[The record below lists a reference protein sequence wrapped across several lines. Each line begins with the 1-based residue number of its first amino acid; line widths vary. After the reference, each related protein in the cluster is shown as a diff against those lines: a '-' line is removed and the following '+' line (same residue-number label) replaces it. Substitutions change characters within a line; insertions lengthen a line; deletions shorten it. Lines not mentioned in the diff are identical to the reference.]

1 VNKFVF
7 IILIV
12 TSGFI
17 YLACGKK
24 HEEPIIPDKNGDKD
38 TILKYDPV
46 EVQKSNPVKIYVHY
60 MPWFETRETSD
71 NGEWGQH
78 WTMDTQNPDII
89 DSEGKRQIASYYYP
103 LIGPYA
109 SGDKDVIE
117 YHLLLM
123 KYIGADG
130 VLIDWYGTID
140 LYDYPLIKRNSE
152 ALIDM
157 IDEVGLEFAV
167 VYEDRTITSAFQ
179 NSVIDDIIVAAQA
192 DMNYLQS
199 VYFTSPDYTE
209 INNKP
214 LLLNFGPETFHNEA
228 EWTQIFQNLSPKP
241 CFLMLWYTSGQGGTN
256 AKGEY
261 SWVYQDNSHLT
272 NFYNIRLSNIDVA
285 MGGVY
290 PGFNDF
296 YAEGGWGEGMDWQI
310 DHKNGETFE
319 ETLDISASTD
329 IDYLQLIT
337 WNDFGEGT
345 MIEPTREF
353 GFTLLEKVQ
362 AFSQVSYDTTEL
374 KSIYDLYKLR
384 KKYKDDT
391 RKQKILDQTFYYF
404 VSIQV
409 DKATHLLDSIQE
421 GTAPSTD

>member
-7 IILIV
+7 IALIV

-17 YLACGKK
+17 YLTCGKK

-38 TILKYDPV
+38 TILKFDPAV
-46 EVQKSNPVKIYVHY
+46 VQKSNPVKIYVHY

-78 WTMDTQNPDII
+78 WTMATQNPDII
-89 DSEGKRQIASYYYP
+89 DSEGKHQIASYYYP

-140 LYDYPLIKRNSE
+140 LYDYPLIKKNSE

-157 IDEVGLEFAV
+157 LDEVGLEFAV
-167 VYEDRTITSAFQ
+167 VYEDRTITTAFQ
-179 NSVIDDIIVAAQA
+179 NSVIDDIIAAAKA
-192 DMNYLQS
+192 DISYIQS
-199 VYFTSPDYTE
+199 YYFNEKEYIK
-209 INNKP
+209 INDNP
-214 LLLNFGPETFHNEA
+214 LLLNFGPETFHSEA
-228 EWTQIFQNLSPKP
+228 EWTQIFQNISPKP
-241 CFLMLWYTSGQGGTN
+241 CFLMLWYTSNQGGDS
-256 AKGEY
+256 ASGEY
-261 SWVYQDNSHLT
+261 AWVYQDNSHLT
-272 NFYNIRLSNIDVA
+272 NFYNIRLPNIDVA
-285 MGGVY
+285 MGGAY

-296 YAEGGWGEGMDWQI
+296 YAEGGWGDGMGWQI

-319 ETLDISASTD
+319 ETLDISASAN

-374 KSIYDLYKLR
+374 KNIYDLYRLR
-384 KKYKDDT
+384 KQYKDDT
-391 RKQKILDQTFYYF
+391 QKQKILDQTFYYF
-404 VSIQV
+404 VSLQV
-409 DKATHLLDSIQE
+409 DKATHLLDSIQ
-421 GTAPSTD
+421 TVQ